1 MPYKFVNGTWKIS
14 FNYYTYQFTN
24 LYERSTDLLKLFGR
38 YDHSNWKALEIWH
51 KILYDY
57 STYMVNF
64 RLVDDYFENKNYY
77 GYLSEQSKFYIAQDE
92 AYLKDFIIRKVESIP
107 IKGRELNE
115 DDKFDYSYFEE
126 CHEVVKDILDY
137 IDHNNL
143 NRKYYDLI
151 NYLKPIKL
159 PKNKGDKRYN
169 IYISDFALQEHAEAV
184 KREQWIKNN
193 QKFIKDAYLPT
204 SSIPNRISRG
214 RQRYHVY
221 HPDLYG
227 FPY

>member
-38 YDHSNWKALEIWH
+38 YDHSNWKALQIWH

-126 CHEVVKDILDY
+126 CYEVVKDIVNY

-151 NYLKPIKL
+151 NYLKPIKV

-204 SSIPNRISRG
+204 YSTANRISRG
-214 RQRYHVY
+214 RSRYKVY

-227 FPY
+227 LPY